1 MIARQKRKRLCPVV
15 CGRPQARRDRVG
27 VGQLFLQ
34 FFLLVDKLLFLL
46 GQGLVLVLIAAQ
58 LLKKCSDLLV
68 SLLEP
73 GLVTDLRQL
82 IVNLDDCFEAVLEVL
97 KDRLVWLTLDDAVAA
112 GQQRVDDFIFERVID
127 VVFVLEIHDFIFFL
141 LQLCVKLCDQSFLD
155 FDQLGNALSDL

>member
-1 MIARQKRKRLCPVV
+1 MKRNLVIL
-15 CGRPQARRDRVG
+15 G
-27 VGQLFLQ
+27 VFQLFLQ
-34 FFLLVDKLLFLL
+34 FFLLDDKLLVLVF
-46 GQGLVLVLIAAQ
+46 QGLVLVLIAAQ

-127 VVFVLEIHDFIFFL
+127 VVFVLEIHDFILFRF
-141 LQLCVKLCDQSFLD
+141 QLCVKLCDQSCFD

>member
-1 MIARQKRKRLCPVV
+1 MKIILVFHGVV
-15 CGRPQARRDRVG
+15 
-27 VGQLFLQ
+27 QLFLQ
-34 FFLLVDKLLFLL
+34 FILLVDKLLVLVF
-46 GQGLVLVLIAAQ
+46 QGLVLALSGFE
-58 LLKKCSDLLV
+58 LLKKCSDLLL

-82 IVNLDDCFEAVLEVL
+82 IVNRDDCKEAVLEVI
-97 KDRLVWLTLDDAVAA
+97 KVRLVWLTLDDAVAA

-127 VVFVLEIHDFIFFL
+127 VVFVLEIHDNIFFR